1 MPSGTGAVTLQNIPA
16 SPFVT
21 DPTAFFQMTEKNVIT
36 PKTIAAPGQ
45 GVSSGAQQ
53 ILQTGVVSKL
63 QITFVGTLTVTTA
76 QVTTSDRWPYGLL
89 DGFRLSA
96 NGENDLYSCDGVD
109 LHVLRFAR
117 YPAYVERTDI
127 FPDVVGGGGN
137 IAVGTY
143 NLSLTW
149 EVPICMDDVSLVG
162 SLFAQSSATNLTIWL
177 TQALNTALFT
187 GNPANAAFAGTFYVQ
202 ETFFEIPFDGNGR
215 MVLPDLTRL
224 HGFNVVDVPYTNT
237 GDVRTTLVRSAG
249 QLARLFVSI
258 RKSSTARLS
267 ALPNTA
273 AASKLD
279 AIRLEYGGNQRPL
292 VFDPASTLLSLN
304 NQWYGAPLPYDR
316 LAFDFVKENPPRD
329 AVLMQGVTELA
340 TVPKVN
346 SAVTV
351 AGGLVRVCQETLF

>member
-21 DPTAFFQMTEKNVIT
+21 DPSAFFQMTEKNVIT

-45 GVSSGAQQ
+45 GSSSGAQQ

-63 QITFVGTLTVTTA
+63 QITFVGTLTVATA
-76 QVTTSDRWPYGLL
+76 AVTTGDRWPHGLL
-89 DGFRLSA
+89 SGFRLSA

-109 LHVLRFAR
+109 LHALRFAR
-117 YPAYVERTDI
+117 YPAYVERVDI
-127 FPDVVGGGGN
+127 FPDVVGGGGSV
-137 IAVGTY
+137 AVGTY
-143 NLSLTW
+143 NLSITW
-149 EVPICMDDVSLVG
+149 EVPIAMDDVSLVG

-177 TQALNTALFT
+177 TQALNTDLFT
-187 GNPANAAFAGTFYVQ
+187 ANPANATIAGTFYVQ

-224 HGFNVVDVPYTNT
+224 HGFNVNDVPYTNT
-237 GDVRTTLVRSAG
+237 GPVRTTLVRSAG
-249 QLARLFVSI
+249 QLSRLFVSV
-258 RKSSTARLS
+258 RKSATARLS
-267 ALPNTA
+267 ALPNA
-273 AASKLD
+273 AAANKID
-279 AIRLEYGGNQRPL
+279 ALTLQYGGNQNPL

-316 LAFDFVKENPPRD
+316 LSLDFVKENPPRD
-329 AVLMQGVTELA
+329 VVLMQGVTELA
-340 TVPKVN
+340 AIPKVN

-351 AGGLVRVCQETLF
+351 TAGVVRVAQETLF